1 MVSKYICSSEDL
13 EKAGVGGE
21 DYALAS
27 HWDPSG
33 RRVSSKNGKGRKNML
48 LGTKTGEG
56 EGESRFV
63 ENGKYLKTGELP
75 SNL

>member
-1 MVSKYICSSEDL
+1 MTQLVSSSEDL
-13 EKAGVGGE
+13 EKSGVGGE

-48 LGTKTGEG
+48 LGTKTGE
-56 EGESRFV
+56 RDW
-63 ENGKYLKTGELP
+63 LR
-75 SNL
+75 